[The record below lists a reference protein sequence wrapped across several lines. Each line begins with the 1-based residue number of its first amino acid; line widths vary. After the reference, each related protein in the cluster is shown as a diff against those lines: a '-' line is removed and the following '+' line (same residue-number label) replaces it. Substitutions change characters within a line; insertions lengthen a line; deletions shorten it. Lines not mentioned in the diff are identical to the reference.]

1 MQVKATAIS
10 GLQVGVA
17 GADITGEQRL
27 THQAGAHPCPAVG
40 IPAYCQQCDCYE
52 KLETHHMRVP
62 AHVQPFAYLLAVRG
76 RGRWDQAKSSRQGT
90 RGALCAPCSRNAGA
104 AQKRFAPK
112 EDRWVSAKLVAAI
125 DDVEV
130 WDEAEARARL
140 TITQILRA
148 AALHR
153 AVNELRAPHL
163 RLGDVSRRAR
173 V

>member
-1 MQVKATAIS
+1 MSNILDMKSWQRTTRACLPTSSRSRTCLLLEDTVDRTRH
-10 GLQVGVA
+10 
-17 GADITGEQRL
+17 GA
-27 THQAGAHPCPAVG
+27 
-40 IPAYCQQCDCYE
+40 
-52 KLETHHMRVP
+52 KMR
-62 AHVQPFAYLLAVRG
+62 
-76 RGRWDQAKSSRQGT
+76 SRQGT

-112 EDRWVSAKLVAAI
+112 EDRGISAKLVAAI
-125 DDVEV
+125 DDGEV
-130 WDEAEARARL
+130 WDEAVARARL

-153 AVNELRAPHL
+153 AVNELRAPDL